1 MGRSAPRREE
11 IIDDLLTDC
20 AVEEATVQAGF
31 AAGEDEVA
39 ALVDSQRQT
48 YTDFPE
54 ARAVV
59 DSYCE
64 DTGITLEDYWAMAWT
79 GPAVMGGPFFHIDVI
94 DSGLGLRTYVP
105 PVLSSYSDFRGAGH
119 PWPRDVRVSEDG
131 GAILYDAV
139 VDRDV
144 YKNGLEDQP
153 LLFQRGLYTI
163 TMDLATGEQTWTR
176 SDLPEAG

>member
-20 AVEEATVQAGF
+20 AVEEAAVQAGF

-64 DTGITLEDYWAMAWT
+64 DTGITLEDYWAMQRSRP
-79 GPAVMGGPFFHIDVI
+79 GIPLSRPNIRSGSMGR
-94 DSGLGLRTYVP
+94 SCR
-105 PVLSSYSDFRGAGH
+105 SWRSA
-119 PWPRDVRVSEDG
+119 PRIKR
-131 GAILYDAV
+131 A
-139 VDRDV
+139 RP
-144 YKNGLEDQP
+144 KP
-153 LLFQRGLYTI
+153 
-163 TMDLATGEQTWTR
+163 MR
-176 SDLPEAG
+176 STARSC